1 MNGLDSYLSL
11 GQVRARVAS
20 TRFLARGLLGCVS
33 ARVLP
38 SLFLGR
44 ILPCRHPPAAGDGTV
59 EVRRVAKF
67 FPRTRGYLGIT
78 AVPGGFMRSSV
89 RGGPPDKRE
98 MDESMARMVAV
109 AGGTKYSEYPALSSV
124 ADVPAA
130 KKIFGG
136 CGATCVVMHCS
147 LRGPS
152 PLGRRRQAARQ
163 VASGTARRVPRHV
176 PGETAPARFP
186 KAGP

>member
-20 TRFLARGLLGCVS
+20 TRFSAGGLLGCVS
-33 ARVLP
+33 GKVLPSRFLGRVLP
-38 SLFLGR
+38 
-44 ILPCRHPPAAGDGTV
+44 CRPPPTAGDGTV

-67 FPRTRGYLGIT
+67 FPRIRGYLGIT
-78 AVPGGFMRSSV
+78 AVPGGFMRSSI

-130 KKIFGG
+130 QKNFGG
-136 CGATCVVMHCS
+136 SGATCVVMHCS

-152 PLGRRRQAARQ
+152 RLGRRRQTARQ
-163 VASGTARRVPRHV
+163 VPSGTARRVPRHV
-176 PGETAPARFP
+176 PGKTAPARFP